1 MVKLTVKTL
10 QQKVFH
16 IDAELSDT
24 VADLKKKIQESQG
37 HPAENQKIIFAGKIL
52 PDEKTVESCDIKEKD
67 FLVLTVS
74 KPKPPPKTTTT
85 PVPAPSTSTPAAPAA
100 PVTPAAPSPAPVEPT
115 PAAPQPPNA
124 PVLTPAQPAAVAPTE
139 QPAAQ
144 DGNAFV
150 TGNALQT
157 SIQNMIEMGFERE
170 QVMRALRASFNNPER
185 AVEYLFNGIPAGLE
199 AVAAGAAPQG
209 APAAAP
215 APAAPAIATSSIP
228 APIPFDQLP
237 TAPAAARPAQ
247 NQNLFQLAQQ
257 QQAQPQQLG
266 GAGRPG
272 GGGNAPVMVPVGPGG
287 TLDMEA
293 IANQPQIQHLRQ
305 LLRQNPALV
314 QPILQDIAAQ
324 NPQLAQ
330 VFQQNPEI
338 IAQLLGLNLEEVGDV
353 EGAPEEHA
361 IQVTPEE
368 AAAIQRLQDLGFP
381 RHLAIEAYFACDKD
395 EGMAANY
402 LFENSFED

>member
-1 MVKLTVKTL
+1 MAKITVKTL
-10 QQKVFH
+10 QQKVFQL
-16 IDAELSDT
+16 DAEASDT
-24 VADLKKKIQESQG
+24 VGDLKKKIQELQG
-37 HPAENQKIIFAGKIL
+37 HLVENQKLIFSGKIL
-52 PDEKTVESCDIKEKD
+52 DDEKTIGSCDIKEKD

-74 KPKPPPKTTTT
+74 KPKPTSK
-85 PVPAPSTSTPAAPAA
+85 PVAQQSPAASTSAPTVPTATSAPTVLPPAPTATI
-100 PVTPAAPSPAPVEPT
+100 PT
-115 PAAPQPPNA
+115 APQPPNA
-124 PVLTPAQPAAVAPTE
+124 PVLTPAQPAAVEPTE
-139 QPAAQ
+139 QRPVQ

-150 TGNALQT
+150 TGSALQT
-157 SIQNMIEMGFERE
+157 SIQGMIEMGFERE

-199 AVAAGAAPQG
+199 AVAAGAAPQAAAPAAG
-209 APAAAP
+209 SVAPPPPAAATVQPAAAP
-215 APAAPAIATSSIP
+215 PATHPAT
-228 APIPFDQLP
+228 
-237 TAPAAARPAQ
+237 ARPAQ

-266 GAGRPG
+266 GRP

-305 LLRQNPALV
+305 LLRQNPALI
-314 QPILQDIAAQ
+314 QPILQDIATQ

-330 VFQQNPEI
+330 VFQQNPEV
-338 IAQLLGLNLEEVGDV
+338 IAQLLGINLEEVGDA
-353 EGAPEEHA
+353 EGMEEHA

-381 RHLAIEAYFACDKD
+381 RHLAIEAYFACDKN